1 MCPRRFARNL
11 ALIDASM
18 KNEPAI
24 LFKESAA
31 SEAFVEAEAD
41 LAASAISH
49 SGFGDHP
56 QMTSAKLLDYLTR
69 LFAFGTLI
77 YYNFPFPATTTFQM

>member
-1 MCPRRFARNL
+1 
-11 ALIDASM
+11 M

-41 LAASAISH
+41 FAASTISC
-49 SGFGDHP
+49 SGMGDQP
-56 QMTSAKLLDYLTR
+56 QMTSAISLDYLTPSTQ
-69 LFAFGTLI
+69 LPL
-77 YYNFPFPATTTFQM
+77 PTTTSTLLLSSANIICE